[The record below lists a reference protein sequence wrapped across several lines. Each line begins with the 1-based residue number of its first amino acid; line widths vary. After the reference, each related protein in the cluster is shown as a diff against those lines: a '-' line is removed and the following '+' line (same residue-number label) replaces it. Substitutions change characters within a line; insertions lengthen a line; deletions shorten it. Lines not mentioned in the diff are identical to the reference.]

1 MGPRRTTAEAGVSR
15 VASVEPW
22 LKLCRPDELLEG
34 QSKGFDPLHGGADSL
49 FGLRHQG
56 QVRLYRNRCPH
67 LDVPLPY
74 RKDRYLSA
82 DGQRII
88 CYAHGAQFLADSG
101 ECVYGPCLG
110 QHLSAVAWQERDG
123 WLWVEAAL
131 LQGAGG

>member
-1 MGPRRTTAEAGVSR
+1 MGPRWPTAEAGLSA
-15 VASVEPW
+15 VASVPSW
-22 LKLCRPDELLEG
+22 LKLCRADVVREG
-34 QSKGFDPLHGGADSL
+34 QSIGFDPLHSGADSL
-49 FGLRHQG
+49 FALRHQG

-88 CYAHGAQFLADSG
+88 CYAHGAQFRPDSG

-110 QHLSAVAWQERDG
+110 QHLSALAWQERDG
-123 WLWVEAAL
+123 WLWVEATQ
-131 LQGAGG
+131 LQGVAG